1 MSISIKIITQAGVV
15 GQVKFG
21 KALIV
26 WAKLKAKV
34 KAKVKAKGK
43 GKGEALI
50 CFWKV
55 WRYQ

>member
-1 MSISIKIITQAGVV
+1 MITGTGVV
-15 GQVKFG
+15 GQARFG
-21 KALIV
+21 KFLIA

-34 KAKVKAKGK
+34 KAKAKAK
-43 GKGEALI
+43 GKGEALR

>member
-1 MSISIKIITQAGVV
+1 MITGTGVV
-15 GQVKFG
+15 GQARFG
-21 KALIV
+21 KFLIA
-26 WAKLKAKV
+26 WAKL

-43 GKGEALI
+43 GKGEALR

>member
-1 MSISIKIITQAGVV
+1 MITGTGVV
-15 GQVKFG
+15 GQAKFG
-21 KALIV
+21 KFLIV
-26 WAKLKAKV
+26 WAKL

-43 GKGEALI
+43 GKGEALR